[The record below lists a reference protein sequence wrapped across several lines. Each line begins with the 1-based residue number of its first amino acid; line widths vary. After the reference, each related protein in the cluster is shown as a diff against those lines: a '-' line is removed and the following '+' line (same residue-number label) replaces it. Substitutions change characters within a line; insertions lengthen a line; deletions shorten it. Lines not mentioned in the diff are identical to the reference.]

1 MNPNGFS
8 LSEQPAWFNPDNN
21 PYKNLFARDGMVYN
35 KIKNNNIIDEY
46 PIPQTLNVSALN
58 EAKLVHFPDETFV
71 PLSKLDKFLNQT
83 KEESNKSIKM
93 KSPQRND
100 EEYRKKLFNQ
110 LEEKNELKRRNRKNM
125 NFTNRKKFTP

>member
-1 MNPNGFS
+1 
-8 LSEQPAWFNPDNN
+8 
-21 PYKNLFARDGMVYN
+21 MVYN

-100 EEYRKKLFNQ
+100 EEYRNKSVTVNPMDNTLYFITMKSI
-110 LEEKNELKRRNRKNM
+110 K
-125 NFTNRKKFTP
+125 